1 MAEGTEDLFESLFE
15 SGQTNAVLSWLLV
28 SVYVVV
34 LLESL
39 LSMDLE
45 WIVFTG
51 TALVVLL
58 LPALTER
65 TPWVML
71 PWELVLLAS
80 FPVLVRTLDISA
92 IANTFSMYLS
102 IAALAVLVIS
112 ELHVLSEV
120 RVTHWFAMMTVVMA
134 TMAAAAGWAI
144 VRWLLDSNFDTEY
157 LTTNDALMQEFL
169 WVVAAG
175 IVAGLLFDLYFKRR
189 SAALRTEYEVVE

>member
-1 MAEGTEDLFESLFE
+1 MEPGDDLLASLFE
-15 SGQTNAVLSWLLV
+15 SGRRNALLSWLLV
-28 SVYVVV
+28 SIYVVV

-45 WIVFTG
+45 WVVFTG

-58 LPALTER
+58 MPALAER
-65 TPWVML
+65 TAWVML

-80 FPVLVRTLDISA
+80 FPVLVRTLDVSA
-92 IANTFSMYLS
+92 IANTFSMYVS
-102 IAALAVLVIS
+102 IAALAMLVIS
-112 ELHVLSEV
+112 ELHVLSAV
-120 RVTHWFAMMTVVMA
+120 RVTHWFAMLTVVMA

-144 VRWLLDSNFDTEY
+144 VRWLLDSNFDTDY

-175 IVAGLLFDLYFKRR
+175 IVAGLLFDVYFKRR
-189 SAALRTEYEVVE
+189 SAALRSEYEVAE